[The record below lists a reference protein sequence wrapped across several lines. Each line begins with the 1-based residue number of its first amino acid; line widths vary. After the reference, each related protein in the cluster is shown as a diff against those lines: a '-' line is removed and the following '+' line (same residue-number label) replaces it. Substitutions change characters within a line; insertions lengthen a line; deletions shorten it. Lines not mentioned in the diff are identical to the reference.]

1 MSSRDELF
9 ERIFNQ
15 SPKGPV
21 YKAEK
26 LSDEEREHIK
36 RHKLRTIIGNAPL
49 DKENVPFIPMS
60 Q

>member
-1 MSSRDELF
+1 MSTRDELF

-21 YKAEK
+21 HKAEK

-36 RHKLRTIIGNAPL
+36 KHKLKTIIGNAPL
-49 DKENVPFIPMS
+49 DKKKVPPS
-60 Q
+60 L